1 MAQIMSKYQNIQ
13 TKCPGMWH
21 KKQLKAMCVSE
32 KNIAY
37 GQEWN
42 ALDKNKR
49 NLVDILSNERL

>member
-42 ALDKNKR
+42 ALDKSKR
-49 NLVDILSNERL
+49 NLVDILSN